1 MFIRKQR
8 VQINAKSNRKQKSKI
23 SASANDDKRIQTLG
37 KIISYPYGTGLRRTD
52 DTSESQ

>member
-8 VQINAKSNRKQKSKI
+8 VQINVKSNRKQKSKI

-37 KIISYPYGTGLRRTD
+37 KIISYPYVTGLRRTD
-52 DTSESQ
+52 DTSESK